1 MGPIHRIGTLTAG
14 GDAKHRQRAAPFELP
29 LAQHCPANSKNDAE
43 KRRGTTMVDRS
54 GLRLVGFIFAS
65 VTFAV
70 RLTTTMVVKGYSDGV
85 YSLESAAIE
94 GR

>member
-1 MGPIHRIGTLTAG
+1 MA
-14 GDAKHRQRAAPFELP
+14 
-29 LAQHCPANSKNDAE
+29 
-43 KRRGTTMVDRS
+43 DRS

-70 RLTTTMVVKGYSDGV
+70 MLTATMVVKGYSDGV

-94 GR
+94 GRGEMSRVFRGPHTSYQLLLHFLAAGEFGTGFLPPEAAAPKGT

>member
-1 MGPIHRIGTLTAG
+1 MPDVYLRSIEPLIAIVLGCMRWKSANRIETLTRTTR
-14 GDAKHRQRAAPFELP
+14 K
-29 LAQHCPANSKNDAE
+29 

-70 RLTTTMVVKGYSDGV
+70 MLTTTMVVKGYSDGV